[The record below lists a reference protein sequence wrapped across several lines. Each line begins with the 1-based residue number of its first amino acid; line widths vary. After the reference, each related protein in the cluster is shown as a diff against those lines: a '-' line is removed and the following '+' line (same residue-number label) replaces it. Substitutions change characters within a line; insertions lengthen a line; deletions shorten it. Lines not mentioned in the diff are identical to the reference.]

1 VPSEKRARQRAAREA
16 RLAEEAQAKKR
27 RQRLRNGAIVVV
39 VAGAIVGIAFAVSSG
54 NNNVGSHSPTST
66 TTLSAQQKTNARLQA
81 QANAVAVRAGCPRS
95 PTTAANHQHYSAAP
109 AMTIDTSKSYSA
121 TVVTTVGTFDIGLNA
136 QSAPK
141 TVNNFVF
148 LADKGF
154 FNCNSFFRVIPGFV
168 NQTGNPA
175 QTNAASATSGASY
188 TLPTENL
195 PPAATAGK
203 PTYPAGSVAMA
214 TSSAGVSGSQ
224 FFIVA
229 GAQGESLGSTY
240 PLFGLVTSGMNVVQ
254 TINQQGSTS
263 GVPPDV
269 TQRIISV
276 TIHES

>member
-1 VPSEKRARQRAAREA
+1 MPSEKRARQRAAREA
-16 RLAEEAQAKKR
+16 RLAEEARAEKR
-27 RQRLRNGAIVVV
+27 RLRLRNGVIVVV

-66 TTLSAQQKTNARLQA
+66 TLSAQQKTNARLQA

-95 PTTAANHQHYSAAP
+95 PTTPANQQHYTSAP
-109 AMTIDTSKSYSA
+109 AMAIDTTKTYSA
-121 TVVTTVGTFDIGLNA
+121 TVATTAGTFDIGLNA
-136 QSAPK
+136 QAAPK

-148 LADKGF
+148 LAQKGF
-154 FNCNSFFRVIPGFV
+154 FHCNSFFRVIPGFV

-175 QTNAASATSGASY
+175 QTNASSTTSGASY

-195 PPAATAGK
+195 PPAATSAK
-203 PTYPAGSVAMA
+203 PSYPAGSVAMA

-229 GAQGESLGSTY
+229 GSQGESLGSSY

-254 TINQQGSTS
+254 TINQQGSAS
-263 GVPPDV
+263 GIPPAV
-269 TQRIISV
+269 TQRILSV